1 MITVMKQAFIRLKR
15 EKGSAVVYLVLSI
28 ASILVALY
36 LSSLNPSLGSIAVQ
50 SDTRP
55 WKSNAQ
61 LRVTYVDEPVA
72 MSRLVAQEQDAFV
85 SVRRD
90 GSLSIT
96 SVKSKGFQKELRQA
110 LQGQHGASSTKKQ
123 RGIGPTVIGFVMMF
137 AIMQSLVYMM
147 QYGEDRE
154 CHRME
159 RILLSPVSF
168 SAYLGGMLLFTIAA
182 VMLPS
187 LGTLALCALSGVNI
201 GFSLP
206 VYAGLL
212 GVLSLF
218 ATGFAFFLYTLFSRK
233 DTANMLGSAL
243 AVLASILSGGF
254 YEVTKQ
260 GGILDAIA
268 SVLPTKA
275 ILQMS
280 ESLEGGLQH
289 EAFVYAGV
297 VLLWASVLFLAALVV
312 QHVRKT
318 AGN

>member
-61 LRVTYVDEPVA
+61 LRVTYVNEPIA

-85 SVRRD
+85 SVRKD

-110 LQGQHGASSTKKQ
+110 LQGH
-123 RGIGPTVIGFVMMF
+123 GIGSTVIGFVMMF

-182 VMLPS
+182 VMLPA
-187 LGTLALCALSGVNI
+187 LGTLALCALAGVDI

-206 VYAGLL
+206 MYAGLL

-218 ATGFAFFLYTLFSRK
+218 ATGFTFFLYTLFSRK

-254 YEVTKQ
+254 YEVAKQ

-312 QHVRKT
+312 QHARKT